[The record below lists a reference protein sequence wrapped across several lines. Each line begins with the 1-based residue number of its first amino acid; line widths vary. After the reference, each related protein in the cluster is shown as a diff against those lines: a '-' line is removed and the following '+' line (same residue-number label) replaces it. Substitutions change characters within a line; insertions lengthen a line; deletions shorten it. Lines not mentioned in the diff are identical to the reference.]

1 MCLNTGLHQLTIHI
15 FDAENTPVKM
25 YNSNVSCAILL
36 SFVKN
41 TCVRD
46 IEDHCKHKHIQ
57 LGIELDALRKNLQQ
71 LTRRGLSSAGA
82 GGGGGGNSSSGALAT
97 NRSMASLSAESIVH
111 TATPTVSS
119 RPPSGA
125 SRPTTP
131 ATTRGNAN
139 GPPQDEQDEEL
150 AAALMQ
156 QELLEKQLEVVNTAA
171 RFVKGNTLCVRLVQL

>member
-1 MCLNTGLHQLTIHI
+1 MCICIERIHQLTIRVFFVH
-15 FDAENTPVKM
+15 ALSENTPVKM

-41 TCVRD
+41 TCIRD
-46 IEDHCKHKHIQ
+46 IEDYCKHKHIQ

-71 LTRRGLSSAGA
+71 LTRRGLSSAG
-82 GGGGGGNSSSGALAT
+82 GGNSSGALAT
-97 NRSMASLSAESIVH
+97 TRSTAPSSAESLNH
-111 TATPTVSS
+111 TAKPTASS

-131 ATTRGNAN
+131 GTTRSNTN
-139 GPPQDEQDEEL
+139 GPPQEEQNEEIT
-150 AAALMQ
+150 AALAQ

-171 RFVKGNTLCVRLVQL
+171 RYAKGSVLR